1 MASLHEKANY
11 LMHIRNLK
19 EFKYLRSKNLKEF
32 KQTFNHGLVLKKLD
46 RVIKFKQKVLV
57 KIIFW

>member
-1 MASLHEKANY
+1 
-11 LMHIRNLK
+11 MHIRNLK
-19 EFKYLRSKNLKEF
+19 EFKYLRSKNLKKF

-46 RVIKFKQKVLV
+46 RFIKLKQKGLV

>member
-1 MASLHEKANY
+1 MANLHEKANY

-19 EFKYLRSKNLKEF
+19 EFKYLRSKNLKKF

-46 RVIKFKQKVLV
+46 RFIKIKQKGLV
-57 KIIFW
+57 KIIF